1 MPNNRKET
9 AMHLC
14 ILGFLTLGAAVVEG
28 YRDTSPFFFAS
39 TSECVAT
46 WLFILLPS
54 APAESSLLM
63 PF

>member
-1 MPNNRKET
+1 MR
-9 AMHLC
+9 LC

-28 YRDTSPFFFAS
+28 YKDTSPFFFAS

-46 WLFILLPS
+46 WLFIC